1 MAPFYVPGKNG
12 DRVSHP
18 RIRAILIIT
27 LTVFSVVGQ
36 LLPVRAAGTLTISPT
51 RTQEGNSS
59 GVTLTLIVTGAIG
72 GQSYTDFWGVVD
84 PSGKNYTLTTTQVAP
99 PSGNYTLSKI
109 YPRDFG
115 PGARITYVGQYSVAI
130 IQTTPSVGLVAAG
143 QFGIG
148 ITDRLLYERTQAV
161 SIKAAGY
168 NANDMVTISI
178 TKGGV
183 PAPGFPKRVPAD
195 ASGNVITNWPTT
207 INTLAGNYTI
217 SLTGTSTA
225 PKNPPDSQWFIIIP
239 ASLSVSPVATTTSGN
254 TLAIS
259 TTITQPDGTSF
270 TGGDVTSQFSLS
282 GVSVGG
288 PIRLLY
294 DQLQGKWTGS
304 YLVQSSDPSGLWTL
318 QVTASDPYGNN
329 GQGST
334 SLSVTPPP
342 PPNPPTPPENPLTSF
357 WFLAL
362 ITTIGATAL
371 TCFMILKRKRMLP
384 PHLQVDSEAVNV
396 EAERFMRRN
405 FFKSIREQLAKKKDS
420 SEGEKNG

>member
-1 MAPFYVPGKNG
+1 MASFYVPGKKG
-12 DRVSHP
+12 DRVSHR

-27 LTVFSVVGQ
+27 LAVLSVVGQ

-51 RTQEGNSS
+51 RTQEGNSP
-59 GVTLTLIVTGAIG
+59 GVTLTLTVTSAIG

-99 PSGNYTLSKI
+99 PSGNYTISKV

-130 IQTTPSVGLVAAG
+130 IQTTPSILLVAAG

-148 ITDRLLYERTQAV
+148 MTDKLIYQRTQTV

-168 NANDMVTISI
+168 NANDMVTVSVTKAGIS
-178 TKGGV
+178 
-183 PAPGFPKRVPAD
+183 APGFPKHVPAD
-195 ASGNVITNWPTT
+195 ASGNVITSWPTT
-207 INTLAGNYTI
+207 VSTLTGNYTI

-239 ASLSVSPVATTTSGN
+239 ASLDVIPFAVATSN
-254 TLAIS
+254 STLAIS
-259 TTITQPDGTSF
+259 TTVTQPDGTSF
-270 TGGDVTSQFSLS
+270 TGGDVTGQLSFS
-282 GVSVGG
+282 GASVGG
-288 PIRLLY
+288 PLRLLY
-294 DQLQGKWTGS
+294 DSSQGKWMGS
-304 YLVQSSDPSGLWTL
+304 YTVQSSDPSGLWTL

-334 SLSVTPPP
+334 SLSITPPP
-342 PPNPPTPPENPLTSF
+342 PPTPPQNPLTSV

-371 TCFMILKRKRMLP
+371 MCLMFLKRKRMLP
-384 PHLQVDSEAVNV
+384 PHLQVDMEAVNV
-396 EAERFMRRN
+396 EADRLMHRN
-405 FFKSIREQLAKKKDS
+405 FFKSIREQLARRSDS
-420 SEGEKNG
+420 GEGEKDG